1 MSTKNQYKNES
12 LLALLREVEQFLSD
26 GTNWCASAV
35 ALDAKGKKVSWDNPS
50 ATRWNMIGS
59 VLYVGSDYTGA
70 VTLQAL
76 GQIGQAVYSLKKMS
90 TWEMSERLGRG
101 AIVEC
106 VQIALKNI
114 EDLWIRSETFE
125 YIRYRDDYHVLPY
138 EEGK

>member
-35 ALDAKGKKVSWDNPS
+35 ALDAKGKKVSWDNPG
-50 ATRWNMIGS
+50 ATRWNLIGS